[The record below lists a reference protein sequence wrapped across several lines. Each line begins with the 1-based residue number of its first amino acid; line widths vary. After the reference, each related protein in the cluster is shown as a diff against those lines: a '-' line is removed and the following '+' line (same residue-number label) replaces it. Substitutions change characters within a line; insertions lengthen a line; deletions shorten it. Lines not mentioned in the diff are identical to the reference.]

1 MARRVAYRK
10 KRQNRFSM
18 FLAATVVLM
27 LLIVVAVGSVSL
39 KEKRAI
45 YQEREQALQEQIL
58 AEEERAKELEEQE
71 KYTHT
76 KKYVEEMA
84 RQKLGLVYEGEII
97 FRQED

>member
-27 LLIVVAVGSVSL
+27 LLVVVAVGSVSL
-39 KEKRAI
+39 KEKKAF
-45 YQEREQALQEQIL
+45 YAQKEQVLAEQI
-58 AEEERAKELEEQE
+58 ASEEGRQKEIEEQE

-76 KKYVEEMA
+76 MKYVEEMA
-84 RQKLGLVYEGEII
+84 RKKLGLVYEGEII